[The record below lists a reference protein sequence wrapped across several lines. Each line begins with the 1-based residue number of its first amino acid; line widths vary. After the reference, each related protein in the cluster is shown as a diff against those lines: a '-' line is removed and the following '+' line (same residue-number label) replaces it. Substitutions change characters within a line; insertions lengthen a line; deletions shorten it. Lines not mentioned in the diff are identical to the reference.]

1 MLSTRG
7 MSMIGQRIKEIRN
20 NNNLTQEELAEGII
34 SRTYLSLIEKG
45 TVQPSTNV
53 LVKLSKRLNCT
64 VNDFM
69 TEVSHFKYNNFEIL
83 REIGHYEL
91 KVEHGDFESVKYFI
105 DKEYEQIEDIP
116 MPDSGRIHLI
126 YAQYYRHLG
135 DSKRTRTNIDKALK
149 QLSTVA
155 VNQHYINAVLLKA
168 DLLVNDKLTDQAIDI
183 LEDALYMLTKFDEL
197 NISDLKLRY
206 ALVKCYIIFKQYYT
220 AHRII
225 TDIELISTR
234 LGIHYKD
241 LEIEQLKV
249 LCLVKIERYN
259 DALEILTT
267 TDDEVLLV
275 LKAYSYF
282 KMDKVKEADALFKQL
297 ANIELDTSV
306 IPEITVVY
314 RELTERLG
322 GL

>member
-1 MLSTRG
+1 
-7 MSMIGQRIKEIRN
+7 MIGQRIKEIRN

-91 KVEHGDFESVKYFI
+91 KVDHGEFEAVKYFI

-116 MPDSGRIHLI
+116 LPDSGRIHLI
-126 YAQYYRHLG
+126 YAKYYRHLG
-135 DSKRTRTNIDKALK
+135 DSKRTRSNTDKALK
-149 QLSTVA
+149 NLSTVA
-155 VNQHYINAVLLKA
+155 VNQHYINAVLLKV
-168 DLLVNDKLTDQAIDI
+168 DLLVQDKLTDEAIDL

-225 TDIELISTR
+225 TDMELISTR
-234 LGIHYKD
+234 LGIHYK
-241 LEIEQLKV
+241 EIETKKLKV

-259 DALEILTT
+259 DVLEIVTST
-267 TDDEVLLV
+267 EDEVLLV

-282 KMDKVKEADALFKQL
+282 QLDKVKEADALLKSL
-297 ANIELDTSV
+297 TNKKLDTSV
-306 IPEITVVY
+306 VPEITDLY
-314 RELTERLG
+314 HELTERLG